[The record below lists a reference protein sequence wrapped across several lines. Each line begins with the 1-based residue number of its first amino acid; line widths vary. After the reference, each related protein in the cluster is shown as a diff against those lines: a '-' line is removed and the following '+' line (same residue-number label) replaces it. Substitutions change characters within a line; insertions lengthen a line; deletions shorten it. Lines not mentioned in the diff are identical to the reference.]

1 MLAVKRFLILLTNFT
16 EELTDKRGNGPQA
29 DRVIHEV
36 KKKKI
41 LGCSTRNIDQSG

>member
-29 DRVIHEV
+29 DRVWDFTGFH
-36 KKKKI
+36 KI
-41 LGCSTRNIDQSG
+41 VISVELITYR